1 MDRNLYE
8 YLCKIIDKMASL
20 HLNPVE
26 REYFRDLCFLE
37 ELWMKE
43 PLSFIS
49 KKIIKDRNYLHCF
62 LIPYRLQERV
72 YILEEQ
78 DEKEDKH
85 GELFSLS
92 TADNLAFLL
101 NDFIDY
107 VCALK
112 GHKIGVGEALIRRY
126 IQDRNKKE

>member
-8 YLCKIIDKMASL
+8 YLCKIIDKMNSR

-49 KKIIKDRNYLHCF
+49 KKIIRNRNYLHCF

-72 YILEEQ
+72 CILEEQ
-78 DEKEDKH
+78 EEEENKYSEM
-85 GELFSLS
+85 FSSS
-92 TADNLAFLL
+92 TADSLAFLL
-101 NDFIDY
+101 NDFIEY

-126 IQDRNKKE
+126 IQERNKKE